1 MSHMP
6 FSRRQALAAFAQLLA
21 ASPALRAQEKPQLRG
36 EAPGRI
42 APHGELVNTFEFA
55 AMAQRKLGSETFAAI
70 ADGDRA
76 AFDRITFRQ
85 RLMVNTTTLD
95 LTTDLFG
102 DSHFAPILIGPA
114 SNQRRFHPDGELAMA
129 RGAAAAKATMVVA
142 DQSDYTVDK
151 IVGTVDKI
159 VGETGADL
167 WYQVY
172 PGADVDAVIG
182 KVRHAVSVGYK
193 AVCLTVG
200 VPYKGSGANP
210 GLDWEYVDRI
220 RQATDAPLVLKGVMN
235 ADEAQQTA
243 ENGLAGIIVS
253 NHGGRLVPGL
263 ADPITVLPSITEAVD
278 GKIPVLIDGGI
289 RRGSDVLKALAL
301 GASAALIARPALWAL
316 AAYGSDGVQSLLEM
330 LQTELGNDMTMLGT
344 VNPAAVTRS
353 HVRIH
358 RR

>member
-6 FSRRQALAAFAQLLA
+6 FSRRHALAAFAQLLA
-21 ASPALRAQEKPQLRG
+21 ASSALRAQEQPQLRG

-42 APHGELVNTFEFA
+42 APRGELVNTFEFA
-55 AMAQRKLGSETFAAI
+55 AMAQRKLGSESFAAI
-70 ADGDRA
+70 ADGDRE

-85 RLMVNTTTLD
+85 RLMVNTTALD
-95 LTTDLFG
+95 LTTVLFG

-114 SNQRRFHPDGELAMA
+114 SNQRRFHPEGELAMA

-142 DQSDYTVDK
+142 DQSDYSVDK
-151 IVGTVDKI
+151 IA
-159 VGETGADL
+159 GETGANL

-172 PGADVDAVIG
+172 PEADVEALMG
-182 KVRHAVSVGYK
+182 RVRHAVTVGCK

-200 VPYKGSGANP
+200 VPYQGKGANP

-220 RQATDAPLVLKGVMN
+220 RQATDVPLVLKGVMN
-235 ADEAQQTA
+235 ADEAQQAA
-243 ENGLAGIIVS
+243 ENGISGIIVS
-253 NHGGRLVPGL
+253 NHGGQLVPGL

-301 GASAALIARPALWAL
+301 GATAALIARPALWAL
-316 AAYGSDGVQSLLEM
+316 AAYGLDGVQSLIEL

-344 VNPAAVTRS
+344 VNPAAVTRD
-353 HVRIH
+353 HVKIH

>member
-21 ASPALRAQEKPQLRG
+21 AAPVLRAQEKPQLRG

-55 AMAQRKLGSETFAAI
+55 AMAQRTLGSESFIAI

-85 RLMVNTTTLD
+85 RLMVNTTALD
-95 LTTDLFG
+95 LTTELFG
-102 DSHFAPILIGPA
+102 DSHFAPILIGPI
-114 SNQRRFHPDGELAMA
+114 SNQRRFHPEGELAMA
-129 RGAAAAKATMVVA
+129 RGAAAAKAAMVVA
-142 DQSDYTVDK
+142 DQSDYPVDK
-151 IVGTVDKI
+151 IA
-159 VGETGADL
+159 GETGANL

-172 PGADVDAVIG
+172 PEADVEALMGRI
-182 KVRHAVSVGYK
+182 RHAVSVGCK

-200 VPYKGSGANP
+200 APYQGKGGNP

-220 RQATDAPLVLKGVMN
+220 RQATDGSLVLKGVMN

-243 ENGLAGIIVS
+243 ENGIAGIVVS
-253 NHGGRLVPGL
+253 NHGGKLVSGL

-301 GASAALIARPALWAL
+301 GATAALIARPALWAL

-344 VNPAAVTRS
+344 VDPAAVTRS